1 MLDIDLGPACHLT
14 GEVLDASDAGVF
26 DAEVWLLP
34 DTDKFARQIQ
44 PAHESECLAKSRSD
58 ARGQFDLGEVAAGRY
73 RVGLGVSAVS
83 AVGSSDGI
91 AMRTMPVEVLDGE
104 SSKELVLR
112 VDRGLYLRGRVLLP
126 DGTPAAHLAQVM
138 CFHSPGYY
146 EGGRS
151 DADGVFSVGPLIAGE
166 YKLIAMASEFVNS
179 LELKADAGASDLV
192 LQLRAGV
199 SLAGRVVSS
208 PGGAGVS
215 ASITVRF
222 DEDQRPGLK
231 IDKTNDSGEFSIAGI
246 QPGDV
251 GLIATASDGRVGVL
265 TMSNL
270 SAGAAMTNLEVLLAP
285 SARLR
290 MRRGPEDPALIYY
303 VRQNGAIVLYGS
315 TAGNGDR
322 PAHVPPGELHISL
335 YQVAGGAPS
344 EQTVFLAAG
353 EEREI
358 VFSREQ

>member
-1 MLDIDLGPACHLT
+1 VTSPELN
-14 GEVLDASDAGVF
+14 
-26 DAEVWLLP
+26 
-34 DTDKFARQIQ
+34 
-44 PAHESECLAKSRSD
+44 
-58 ARGQFDLGEVAAGRY
+58 
-73 RVGLGVSAVS
+73 AV
-83 AVGSSDGI
+83 
-91 AMRTMPVEVLDGE
+91 
-104 SSKELVLR
+104 
-112 VDRGLYLRGRVLLP
+112 
-126 DGTPAAHLAQVM
+126 
-138 CFHSPGYY
+138 
-146 EGGRS
+146 
-151 DADGVFSVGPLIAGE
+151 
-166 YKLIAMASEFVNS
+166 
-179 LELKADAGASDLV
+179 AGASYLV
-192 LQLRAGV
+192 LQLRGGV
-199 SLAGRVVSS
+199 RRAGRFDTR
-208 PGGAGVS
+208 PGGGGDS
-215 ASITVRF
+215 ATNTVGF
-222 DEDQRPGLK
+222 DEEQRPGLT
-231 IDKTNDSGEFSIAGI
+231 IYNTHDSGEFSIAGI